1 MSLLSTAG
9 NNCAVEEKTT
19 ERCDAALVS
28 RAKSGDADAFVELS
42 ERHYRRVLQTAYRIT
57 GNRQDAEDVL
67 QESLLQAFC
76 HLQRFEEKCSFST
89 WLTRIAMNSALM
101 ILRKRRR
108 RSEISIDGDGTDAL
122 GDKSERW
129 VLKALTEDPESHY
142 ARREREDL
150 LRKAIPRLHPVVRE
164 VLELRQARGYSVREI
179 ALALE
184 ISVPAVK
191 SRLNRAKVTLRSA
204 LRRRDECRDGLPV
217 HGSR

>member
-9 NNCAVEEKTT
+9 NNCAIEEKTT
-19 ERCDAALVS
+19 ERCDAMLVS
-28 RAKSGDADAFVELS
+28 SAKSGDADAFVELS
-42 ERHYRRVLQTAYRIT
+42 KRHYRRVLQAAYRIT
-57 GNRQDAEDVL
+57 GNRQDAEDAL
-67 QESLLQAFC
+67 QESLLQAFS

-108 RSEISIDGDGTDAL
+108 RSEVSIDGTDAPD
-122 GDKSERW
+122 DKSERW

-179 ALALE
+179 ARALE
-184 ISVPAVK
+184 ISEPAVK
-191 SRLNRAKVTLRSA
+191 SRLNRAKVTLRSV
-204 LRRRDECRDGLPV
+204 LQHRDVCRDGLSV
-217 HGSR
+217 QGSQ